1 MLIQKPPNLHQFNSS
16 NQNLSTRIVLK
27 LAAFSVSSLLE
38 VKLHG
43 RTLLPLKQT
52 KINWNLAQTILS
64 AIFAF
69 RFYHVAMTRC

>member
-43 RTLLPLKQT
+43 RTLLPLKQKLIGIWRKLFFQQFLPSGFIT
-52 KINWNLAQTILS
+52 
-64 AIFAF
+64 
-69 RFYHVAMTRC
+69 